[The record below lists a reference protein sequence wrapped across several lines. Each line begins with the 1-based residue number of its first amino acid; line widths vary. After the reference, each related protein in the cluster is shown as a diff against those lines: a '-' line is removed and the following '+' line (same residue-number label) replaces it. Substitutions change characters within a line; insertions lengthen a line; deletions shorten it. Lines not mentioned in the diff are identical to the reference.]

1 MQRGPV
7 LGGVEGG
14 AGPAAVRPL
23 GREEG
28 GDLGVGAKALLDG
41 PTGRAIAVVQ
51 PEPGGVTHGGPAV
64 RQQPVLRFLRGL
76 RLGRGLSPSPRFL
89 EVGYG
94 GDGGKSLSRAT
105 GQPDTKA
112 ARVPRRNKATV
123 DRTGG
128 AKG

>member
-1 MQRGPV
+1 VQRGPV

-41 PTGRAIAVVQ
+41 PAGRAIAVAQ
-51 PEPGGVTHGGPAV
+51 PEPGGVTYGGPIVFEKPA
-64 RQQPVLRFLRGL
+64 L

-89 EVGYG
+89 EVGYR
-94 GDGGKSLSRAT
+94 GDGEKSFLRAT
-105 GQPDTKA
+105 GQQDTEA